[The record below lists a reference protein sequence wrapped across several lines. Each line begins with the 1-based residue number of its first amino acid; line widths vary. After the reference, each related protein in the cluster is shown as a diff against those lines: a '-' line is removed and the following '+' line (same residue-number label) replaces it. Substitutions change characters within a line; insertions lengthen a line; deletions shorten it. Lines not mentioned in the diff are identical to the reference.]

1 LFHSLLKS
9 TMVALAF
16 ISSFLRLQT
25 VAAADQHHPIIF
37 GRKISSFGRSM
48 HERGTTSTIP
58 PLKRIRNALVEDE
71 SVTFKSSSSIID
83 VQENQPISSEEIATF
98 QYDETTPTILIEQSM
113 SIIISSS
120 FMSFD
125 ILTSIEEMSMVSIY
139 MSMPDSSILDPAS
152 SDPASSVV
160 DTVNVTSDDDHY
172 FGETIV
178 RRLYFF
184 ELVYSIKHSLF
195 YQRPSLLILTSTS
208 VLFVFLYK
216 VPIPRSMC

>member
-1 LFHSLLKS
+1 MRGFNPVESRRVDFKQLFHSLLKS

-48 HERGTTSTIP
+48 HERVNTSTIP

-83 VQENQPISSEEIATF
+83 VQENQPISFE
-98 QYDETTPTILIEQSM
+98 TPTILIEQSM

-125 ILTSIEEMSMVSIY
+125 IMTYIEEMSMTSTFCMSI
-139 MSMPDSSILDPAS
+139 PDSSILDPAS

-160 DTVNVTSDDDHY
+160 DDTVDVTSDDDHY

-178 RRLYFF
+178 RLIFF
-184 ELVYSIKHSLF
+184 
-195 YQRPSLLILTSTS
+195 
-208 VLFVFLYK
+208 
-216 VPIPRSMC
+216 

>member
-1 LFHSLLKS
+1 MRGFNPVESRRVDFKQLFHSLLKS

-48 HERGTTSTIP
+48 HERVNTSTIP

-160 DTVNVTSDDDHY
+160 DDTVDVTSDDDHY

-178 RRLYFF
+178 RLIFF
-184 ELVYSIKHSLF
+184 
-195 YQRPSLLILTSTS
+195 
-208 VLFVFLYK
+208 
-216 VPIPRSMC
+216 

>member
-1 LFHSLLKS
+1 
-9 TMVALAF
+9 MVALAF

-37 GRKISSFGRSM
+37 GRKISSFSRSM
-48 HERGTTSTIP
+48 HERSTSTNMP

-83 VQENQPISSEEIATF
+83 VQENQPISYE
-98 QYDETTPTILIEQSM
+98 TPTILIEQSM

-125 ILTSIEEMSMVSIY
+125 ILTSIEEMSMVSFY

-160 DTVNVTSDDDHY
+160 DTVDVTSDDDHY

-178 RRLYFF
+178 R
-184 ELVYSIKHSLF
+184 
-195 YQRPSLLILTSTS
+195 LIL
-208 VLFVFLYK
+208 F
-216 VPIPRSMC
+216 

>member
-1 LFHSLLKS
+1 MRGFNPVESRRVDFKQLFHSLLKS

-48 HERGTTSTIP
+48 HERVNTSTIP

-125 ILTSIEEMSMVSIY
+125 IMTYIEEMSMTSTFCMSI
-139 MSMPDSSILDPAS
+139 PDSSILDPAS

-160 DTVNVTSDDDHY
+160 DDTVDVTSDDDHY

-178 RRLYFF
+178 RLIFF
-184 ELVYSIKHSLF
+184 
-195 YQRPSLLILTSTS
+195 
-208 VLFVFLYK
+208 
-216 VPIPRSMC
+216 

>member
-1 LFHSLLKS
+1 
-9 TMVALAF
+9 
-16 ISSFLRLQT
+16 
-25 VAAADQHHPIIF
+25 
-37 GRKISSFGRSM
+37 M

-58 PLKRIRNALVEDE
+58 PLKRIRNALVKDE

-98 QYDETTPTILIEQSM
+98 QYDEMTPTILIEQSM
-113 SIIISSS
+113 SIISSS

-125 ILTSIEEMSMVSIY
+125 IMSYIEEMSMTSTFC

-160 DTVNVTSDDDHY
+160 DDTVDLTSDDDHY

-178 RRLYFF
+178 RRLIF
-184 ELVYSIKHSLF
+184 
-195 YQRPSLLILTSTS
+195 
-208 VLFVFLYK
+208 
-216 VPIPRSMC
+216 